1 MPENDLDRQKMGE
14 IEAMLKQWRDR
25 GVKLFMISKK
35 DKMGREWFR
44 KKVKV
49 DFEFLYSFIFRYRLS
64 AALVQ

>member
-25 GVKLFMISKK
+25 GVELFMISKK

-49 DFEFLYSFIFRYRLS
+49 DIEFFLLFFVTVYQPL
-64 AALVQ
+64 